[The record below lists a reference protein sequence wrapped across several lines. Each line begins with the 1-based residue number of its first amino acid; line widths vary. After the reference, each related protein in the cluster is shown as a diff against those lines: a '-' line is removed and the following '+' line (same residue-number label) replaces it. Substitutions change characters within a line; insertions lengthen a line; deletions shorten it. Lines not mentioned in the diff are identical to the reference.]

1 MPSKLLGAEKRTINR
16 MLRINQQNRKHLL
29 LPGSIQ
35 NQAGWDF
42 QQPGLATG
50 VPACS
55 KGVGTR

>member
-1 MPSKLLGAEKRTINR
+1 

-42 QQPGLATG
+42 QQPGLEG
-50 VPACS
+50 EVPAYS
-55 KGVGTR
+55 RGAGTG